1 MLLKTYRTTRNHR
14 YVRWWWTKKERLSNS
29 IVGGNHFNAVT
40 GFLCEETFLL
50 TDSED
55 YADEE
60 LGS

>member
-1 MLLKTYRTTRNHR
+1 M
-14 YVRWWWTKKERLSNS
+14 SNS

-60 LGS
+60 LGSSSVEVIKGLRYII